1 MPSIKP
7 ALHPLKT
14 PQPMVFP
21 SELQGNPDTG
31 SSLSGNNSARPGDET
46 LCTPIT
52 PPAAYTEFLKAFTP
66 IFSPDSARGE
76 NGRFRFDKPFERS
89 NPHPNAAVTHYI
101 NGLNPGGINTSNP
114 TSAPTSQPGSAV
126 STSFNSNDPP
136 RSATASLP
144 PPTPYGAPFTRR
156 DPRNLRSL
164 RIPSGP
170 IPPRYSPT
178 SMTMS
183 AESPRSATM
192 LRSPY
197 SPSDWKARYYE
208 GPRSANS
215 RVSVRHVITHTVTY
229 KRTQLEDPP
238 KGKRRKITEK
248 VTERETV
255 KSEDEDDEGE
265 DADSDDSE
273 DV

>member
-1 MPSIKP
+1 
-7 ALHPLKT
+7 
-14 PQPMVFP
+14 MVFP

-31 SSLSGNNSARPGDET
+31 SSLSGNSSARPGDEA

-89 NPHPNAAVTHYI
+89 GSTNANHYLSALT
-101 NGLNPGGINTSNP
+101 GNTSNP
-114 TSAPTSQPGSAV
+114 GTSTSNTSAPTSQPASAV
-126 STSFNSNDPP
+126 SGSFNFNEPA

-144 PPTPYGAPFTRR
+144 PPTPYGAPFPRR

-164 RIPSGP
+164 RIPGTGP

-178 SMTMS
+178 GMSMS
-183 AESPRSATM
+183 DSPRSATM

-197 SPSDWKARYYE
+197 SPSDWKSRYYE
-208 GPRSANS
+208 GPRSANASAHPNS
-215 RVSVRHVITHTVTY
+215 RVSVRHVVTHTVTY

-238 KGKRRKITEK
+238 KGKRRK
-248 VTERETV
+248 VTERVTEKETT
-255 KSEDEDDEGE
+255 KSKSDEEEEE
-265 DADSDDSE
+265 DAESDESE
-273 DV
+273 EA

>member
-7 ALHPLKT
+7 TLHPLKT

-21 SELQGNPDTG
+21 SELQRNPDTG
-31 SSLSGNNSARPGDET
+31 TSLSGNGSGRPGDEP

-89 NPHPNAAVTHYI
+89 AITNANHY
-101 NGLNPGGINTSNP
+101 LNPPSATSNP
-114 TSAPTSQPGSAV
+114 GSGSGNTSAPTSQPASAV
-126 STSFNSNDPP
+126 STSFNFNESA

-144 PPTPYGAPFTRR
+144 PPTPYGAPFPRR

-164 RIPSGP
+164 RIPGSGP

-178 SMTMS
+178 SMSMG
-183 AESPRSATM
+183 ESPRSATM

-197 SPSDWKARYYE
+197 SPSDWKMRYYE

-215 RVSVRHVITHTVTY
+215 RVSVRHVVTHTVTY

-238 KGKRRKITEK
+238 KGKKRRK
-248 VTERETV
+248 VTEEVTEKETT
-255 KSEDEDDEGE
+255 KSGDEEDEDASSE
-265 DADSDDSE
+265 DSE
-273 DV
+273 EA